1 MSDQS
6 DDATIQ
12 VLFERLVKFR
22 LPRALDIK
30 QRVDAGARLSDS
42 EIDFLQRAL
51 EDAQA
56 ASKFV
61 VRNPEVHAVG
71 AQIVDL
77 YDEVVRKALE
87 NEKRA

>member
-30 QRVDAGARLSDS
+30 KRVDAGACLSDS
-42 EIDFLQRAL
+42 EIDFLKRAL

-87 NEKRA
+87 NEKHA

>member
-30 QRVDAGARLSDS
+30 KRVDAGARLSDS
-42 EIDFLQRAL
+42 EIDFLKRAL

-77 YDEVVRKALE
+77 YDDVVRKALE
-87 NEKRA
+87 NEKHA